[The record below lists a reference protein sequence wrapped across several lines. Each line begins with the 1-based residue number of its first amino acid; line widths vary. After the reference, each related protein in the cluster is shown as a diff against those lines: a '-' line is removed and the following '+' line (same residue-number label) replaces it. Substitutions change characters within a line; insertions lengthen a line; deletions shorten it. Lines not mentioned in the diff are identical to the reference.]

1 VSTHIRP
8 GEAQLWPLDKE
19 KLIHVFEASPR
30 SEIRFRLTTLK
41 GVRRADV
48 RWFVKRKGQ
57 RKDGWGEP
65 EMPNEWQDSFV
76 ATRKGVS
83 LPVENLPELFKGVQ
97 LLVEAS
103 KQ

>member
-1 VSTHIRP
+1 
-8 GEAQLWPLDKE
+8 
-19 KLIHVFEASPR
+19 
-30 SEIRFRLTTLK
+30 
-41 GVRRADV
+41 
-48 RWFVKRKGQ
+48 
-57 RKDGWGEP
+57 
-65 EMPNEWQDSFV
+65 MPNEWQDSFV